1 MYSYILLLHILAAT
15 IWTGGHLVLATTVLP
30 RALAA
35 RDPGILLAFE
45 SGFERVGMPAL
56 LIQIAS
62 GLWMAHAML
71 PDMRAW
77 FSLSTP
83 PAMLITFKLALL
95 GITVITALDARFRI
109 IPKLSAETL
118 PAMARRVAI
127 VTTVSVLFVVVGVS
141 FRGGLLA

>member
-15 IWTGGHLVLATTVLP
+15 VWTGGHLVLATTVLP

-45 SGFERVGMPAL
+45 SGFERIGMPAL

-62 GLWMAHAML
+62 GLWMAYVAL

-95 GITVITALDARFRI
+95 GITLITALDARFRI

-118 PAMARRVAI
+118 PAMGRRVAI